1 MGYGL
6 KVIGGNDTFIIDS
19 DLTGARHL
27 VVVAGPS
34 TSTHNTTYTG
44 FASGD
49 LIFAKPLSGSGRI
62 VTSWTDP
69 SNPKPIHPNNSGGSY
84 GYDYPNSV
92 QQSYLVVRPSDNV
105 TATDQNGGYGLT
117 VFDTNGTSKM
127 YDSRQTSKGLDIVA
141 LKGQYQCPGGMEL
154 ESGGGTTFVSGNHIY
169 AGGTLTNIYSCMNS
183 SNSNIYVHPFTGY
196 INHSYRGYMYRT
208 GSTDPGV
215 YYFGWE
221 WLIIPGVYAQFFD
234 ARNINDLIIG
244 ELVS

>member
-6 KVIGGNDTFIIDS
+6 KVTGGNNTFIIDS
-19 DLTGARHL
+19 DLGGARHL
-27 VVVAGPS
+27 AIVAGPA
-34 TSTHNTTYTG
+34 TSTHNTTYAN
-44 FASGD
+44 FSAGD

-62 VTSWTDP
+62 VTDWQNP
-69 SNPKPIHPNNSGGSY
+69 SAPKPIHSSNSGGSY
-84 GYDYPNSV
+84 GYNYPNSV
-92 QQSYLVVRPSDNV
+92 QQSYIIARPSDNI
-105 TATDQNGGYGLT
+105 TATDQNGTYGL
-117 VFDTNGTSKM
+117 VVYDTNGTSKM

-154 ESGGGTTFVSGNHIY
+154 ESGNSTTFVSGNHIY

-183 SNSNIYVHPFTGY
+183 SNSRVYTSQYGT

-215 YYFGWE
+215 YYFGWF
-221 WLIIPGVYAQFFD
+221 WTIIPGVYAQFFD
-234 ARNINDLIIG
+234 SRNVNDLIIG